1 MYAIEAENLVKRY
14 VVRRGLIRRR
24 VTVVE
29 ALRGISLRVE
39 RGEIFGLLGPNGAGK
54 TTTVKILSTILLPDG
69 GTARVMGYDVVSE
82 ADRVREVIGLS
93 LSVERGFWYVM
104 TGLENLVYFG
114 LLRGM
119 GLQEAK
125 RRAKELLEIVGL
137 SKAANKPVEQYSLG
151 MKARLAL
158 ARALL
163 HDPEVVIL
171 DEPTLGLDPAAAR
184 RIRELLVNLSR
195 REGKT
200 IFLTTHN
207 MMEAELICNRVAII
221 NKGRIVVEGKPV
233 ELKKLVSDYVP
244 LVVRGWGEPE
254 AFHRAA
260 ENLGLKYS
268 ARVHGELV
276 EARFLAPVG
285 EEEKLLAS
293 LVSNLVSLGVRVA
306 EARVEEPTL
315 EDVFIKFTGG
325 VVEGA

>member
-1 MYAIEAENLVKRY
+1 MYAIEAEKLVKRY
-14 VVRRGLIRRR
+14 IVRKGFLRKKSI
-24 VTVVE
+24 TVE
-29 ALRGISLRVE
+29 ALKGVSLKVE

-54 TTTVKILSTILLPDG
+54 TTTVKIISTILLPDE
-69 GTARVMGYDVVSE
+69 GTARVLGYDVVSE

-104 TGLENLVYFG
+104 TGLENLIYFG

-119 GLQEAK
+119 SVREARK
-125 RRAKELLEIVGL
+125 RAMELLELVGL

-184 RIRELLVNLSR
+184 RMRELLLELSK
-195 REGKT
+195 RESKT

-207 MMEAELICNRVAII
+207 MVEAELICNRVAII
-221 NKGRIVVEGKPV
+221 NKGRIVVEGKPP
-233 ELKKLVSDYVP
+233 ELKRLVAEYVP
-244 LVVRGWGEPE
+244 LVIRGWGEPE
-254 AFHRAA
+254 AFRRAA
-260 ENLGLKYS
+260 ERLGLRYN
-268 ARVHGELV
+268 ARVRGELV

-285 EEEKLLAS
+285 EEEKLLAT
-293 LVSNLVSLGVRVA
+293 LVSTLVSMGVRVA